1 MRKKIEILVYYFQIT
16 ILLISYYIFKFLNFQ
31 KCLNSSWVIGV
42 SEIANN
48 ISNLKNTLNPSVS
61 VALDKNIYYNS
72 TYDYSIN
79 ITNKYFNFII
89 RIFYGPLLLGY
100 LVNKNSHFL
109 YIWYTGFLL
118 DREYEFE
125 FLKSKNKKIVCMFV
139 GDDIRSIKLSLAFT
153 KKLNIDNFVEYVGSQ
168 SSYYLT
174 EKYDND
180 KKKIAQ
186 IADKYSDLV
195 FNFKLDQISYLEKKQ
210 FPWAYM
216 YDKNKFFKND
226 NKFENIKKI
235 KILHAPSNPFVK
247 GTPLVRA
254 SIKKLELEGYQFDY
268 VELQK
273 MPNEVVLEHL
283 RTSHIVLNQFYG
295 YDISLGLFAIEA
307 MANHT
312 ALMMSYDPSAIKHYD
327 IELEGLDNCLFNT
340 KYWEVYDN
348 LKYLL
353 DNPEK
358 IKYYADRGYDFAYK
372 HYTYEAA
379 SEYINKVLKENGV
392 IE

>member
-1 MRKKIEILVYYFQIT
+1 MRKKIEILVYYFQIP

-79 ITNKYFNFII
+79 IKNKYFNFII

-168 SSYYLT
+168 NSYYLT

-180 KKKIAQ
+180 KKKIQ
-186 IADKYSDLV
+186 
-195 FNFKLDQISYLEKKQ
+195 N
-210 FPWAYM
+210 M
-216 YDKNKFFKND
+216 
-226 NKFENIKKI
+226 
-235 KILHAPSNPFVK
+235 
-247 GTPLVRA
+247 
-254 SIKKLELEGYQFDY
+254 
-268 VELQK
+268 
-273 MPNEVVLEHL
+273 
-283 RTSHIVLNQFYG
+283 
-295 YDISLGLFAIEA
+295 
-307 MANHT
+307 
-312 ALMMSYDPSAIKHYD
+312 
-327 IELEGLDNCLFNT
+327 
-340 KYWEVYDN
+340 
-348 LKYLL
+348 
-353 DNPEK
+353 
-358 IKYYADRGYDFAYK
+358 
-372 HYTYEAA
+372 
-379 SEYINKVLKENGV
+379 
-392 IE
+392 